1 MFRYLFFF
9 VALIVF
15 MQLPAPA
22 QIKPTSPS
30 VGVKRSPASS
40 ASSSNSLLSPAL
52 EKGYKAAVL
61 LWQIDAETGNRM
73 SAQFSGV
80 VVSADGLILSAAHV
94 VMPGNTYKVM
104 YADGRDCI
112 AKGLG
117 RITIPPNHM
126 VPDAAMLKITG
137 DGPWPYAE
145 MGWSSSLTIGQPC
158 ISIAYPE
165 TMAQRK
171 PMVRFGKI
179 SSLMNEYGFV
189 QSTCVMEPGDSGGP
203 LFDLYGRVIGIHSGI
218 QIPEDVNYEV
228 PVDTYRKYW
237 GALLQAKDYQALPE
251 QLSPLATDALKPLS
265 FKPALSSLEKQVTEI
280 ERNRKGTVLNIR
292 SKLNGS
298 DQQIAGTV
306 LSLEGLSSSSKAG
319 FIILSKSSMIGL
331 DPVGRDARGRE
342 IKLRVVA
349 RYRGEDLVMLL
360 PEKDTGRE
368 LQRSAIRLSE
378 GVFGNS
384 SERLSGALSGSSVN
398 TPSDGISEK
407 QLGAFLLSPRADS
420 IGRLGVLGSVD
431 VNLPNAT
438 SYGYMGAST
447 EMKDDRLR
455 IKFVSPDNAAALAG
469 LKAGDILSTINGA
482 AMADELDFMKA
493 VGKHQAGD
501 TVQVGL
507 ISEGKQVIKPV
518 VLQYPPLRQG
528 NHPAELFA
536 GGKSLRRDGFSG
548 VYIQDA
554 SIKASEC
561 GGPVFDLKGQFVG
574 INIARLSRTSTV
586 ILPVRTF
593 LPYLKGLG
601 HE

>member
-1 MFRYLFFF
+1 MYKSSFF
-9 VALIVF
+9 VILVLVVF
-15 MQLPAPA
+15 MQLDTSA
-22 QIKPTSPS
+22 QSKSSLAAQSVSSRSTAATS
-30 VGVKRSPASS
+30 
-40 ASSSNSLLSPAL
+40 NTFLSTAI
-52 EKGYKAAVL
+52 EKGYKASVL
-61 LWQIDAETGNRM
+61 MWQIDGETGNRM

-117 RITIPPNHM
+117 RVTIPPNYM

-137 DGPWPYAE
+137 DGPWPSTE

-165 TMAQRK
+165 SLAQRK
-171 PMVRFGKI
+171 PLVRYGKI
-179 SSLMNEYGFV
+179 SSLKNEYGFV
-189 QSTCVMEPGDSGGP
+189 ESTCVMEPGDSGGP
-203 LFDLYGRVIGIHSGI
+203 LFDLNGRVIGIHSGI

-237 GALLQAKDYQALPE
+237 SALLQPKDYQALPE
-251 QLSPLATDALKPLS
+251 ELSTIAVDPLKQPS
-265 FKPALSSLEKQVTEI
+265 FKNAVASIEKVAAQLESAL
-280 ERNRKGTVLNIR
+280 KGTVLHIK
-292 SKLNGS
+292 SKVNGS

-306 LSLEGLSSSSKAG
+306 LSLKGLRTSKAG

-331 DPVGRDARGRE
+331 DPVARDTRGRE

-349 RYRGEDLVMLL
+349 RYRGDDLALLL
-360 PEKDTGRE
+360 PEKNPGGEFQGVAFRFGEGLSGT
-368 LQRSAIRLSE
+368 ISE
-378 GVFGNS
+378 GF
-384 SERLSGALSGSSVN
+384 
-398 TPSDGISEK
+398 SEK
-407 QLGAFLLSPRADS
+407 QLGTFLVSLRADS
-420 IGRLGVLGSVD
+420 ISRMGVLGSVH

-447 EMKDDRLR
+447 EMKDDQLR
-455 IKFVSPDNAAALAG
+455 IKFVSPNHAAALAG
-469 LKAGDILSTINGA
+469 LKAGDILSTINGVEL
-482 AMADELDFMKA
+482 ADELDFMKA

-501 TVQVGL
+501 TIQVGL
-507 ISEGKQVIKPV
+507 VSEGKQMIKSV
-518 VLQYPPLRQG
+518 VLQYPPIRPG

-536 GGKSLRRDGFSG
+536 GGKSLRRDGFSD

-554 SIKASEC
+554 SIRANEC
-561 GGPVFDLKGQFVG
+561 GGPVYDLNGNLIG

-586 ILPVRTF
+586 VLPLNTV
-593 LPYLKGLG
+593 LKYVKGLDIK
-601 HE
+601 